1 MKQRAIII
9 HPNDDL
15 VVALDDLKKGETF
28 NIDGDTI
35 TLCHDIQQKHKF
47 ARQDFKKGDRVH
59 MYGVIVGKAL
69 FDISEGEAVTIEN
82 VQHDTAEKVDVS
94 VRNLNWHKPDVS
106 KWSEKTFM
114 GYHRNDGQVGT
125 QNVWIVVPL
134 VFCENRNIL
143 KLKEIFG
150 KNLGY
155 VGKSDYDINL
165 QLLIDKYHQG
175 ATEEVI
181 TDTNVLLKTQEII
194 QNRVFKNVDGVKF
207 LVHDSGC
214 GGTRQDAQ
222 VLCNLIAGYINNPNV
237 AGATILSLGCQN
249 AQVSLMKQALDNI
262 NPDLD
267 KPVYFLEQQ
276 EYATEQ
282 ALISAAV
289 KKTFV
294 GLMHADKITRK
305 PAPLSKIVLGLE
317 CGGSDGFSGISAN
330 PVLGYASDILAALG
344 GTPVLS
350 EFPEL
355 NGVEQELSSRCVNE
369 KEAQRFVDLMKA
381 YNQRAE
387 QAGSSFASNPSPG
400 NIKDGL
406 ITDAIKSAGAAKKG
420 GTSPIVKIL
429 DYTEQAKAGGLN
441 LLCTPGNDVESTTGL
456 AGSGCNLIV
465 FTTGLGTPTGNPV
478 APVIKLSSNTLL
490 FNKMHDII
498 DFNAGTVITGEDTI
512 QSKGEALFDYLT
524 KVASGEEVTK
534 ADWLEQDDF
543 IPWKRDISL

>member
-1 MKQRAIII
+1 MKQRAIIL
-9 HPNDDL
+9 HPADDL
-15 VVALDDLKKGETF
+15 VVALEDLRKGDVVEVEGEE
-28 NIDGDTI
+28 IV
-35 TLCHDIQQKHKF
+35 LKHDIQQKHKF
-47 ARQDFKKGDRVH
+47 ARQDFKKGDQVH
-59 MYGVIVGKAL
+59 MYGVIVGKTNE
-69 FDISEGEAVTIEN
+69 DISQGEAITVEN
-82 VQHDTAEKVDVS
+82 IHHDTADTVDTS
-94 VRNLNWHKPDVS
+94 IRHTGWNKPDVT
-106 KWSEKTFM
+106 KWKDKTFM
-114 GYHRNDGQVGT
+114 GYHRADGQVGT

-150 KNLGY
+150 KSLGY
-155 VGKSDYDINL
+155 AGKSEYDINL
-165 QLLIDKYHQG
+165 QLLINKYQEG
-175 ATEEVI
+175 ASEDSI
-181 TDTNVLLKTQEII
+181 YDTDVVLEKKEII

-207 LVHDSGC
+207 LVHDTGC

-222 VLCNLIAGYINNPNV
+222 MLCNLIAGYINNPNV

-249 AQVSLMKQALDNI
+249 AQISMLQDALKTV
-262 NPDLD
+262 NPHMD

-276 EYATEQ
+276 EYKTEQ
-282 ALISAAV
+282 ALISEAV
-289 KKTFV
+289 KKTFA

-305 PAPLSKIVLGLE
+305 PAPLSKMVLGLE

-330 PVLGYASDILAALG
+330 PVLGYASDILVALG

-355 NGVEQELSSRCVNE
+355 NGVEQELSARCINE
-369 KEAQRFVDLMKA
+369 QEARRFVDLMKA
-381 YNQRAE
+381 YNLRAE
-387 QAGSSFASNPSPG
+387 KAGSSFANNPSPG

-420 GTSPIVKIL
+420 GTSPVIKIL
-429 DYTEQAKAGGLN
+429 DYAEQVKPGGLN

-478 APVIKLSSNTLL
+478 APVVKLSSNTSLYQ
-490 FNKMHDII
+490 KMYDII

-512 QSKGEALFDYLT
+512 QSKGEELFDYLV
-524 KVASGEEVTK
+524 KVASGEEITK
-534 ADWLEQDDF
+534 ASWLEQDDF